1 MNKKKL
7 IEAFEKHNPRTPMT
21 EDETKIM
28 MTLMMS
34 KNIQFS
40 TPIDELDKESEIYK
54 HFKPL
59 IDSFQGQVFLKRLQ
73 TFTSLKMTLGA
84 FVILMQYISSLGAC
98 VMYTFYLHTKLPK
111 NTVVTVETFADVFPW
126 GFFSKQQ
133 LSDIWSAQKIGTE
146 NQKGHQCV
154 GAPDNMIDYLEI
166 WK

>member
-34 KNIQFS
+34 KDIQFS

-54 HFKPL
+54 HFKSL

-84 FVILMQYISSLGAC
+84 FVPNIMVIGSSGGSSVNPMDAVGLNMLMDVQAKMNSNTNI
-98 VMYTFYLHTKLPK
+98 PK
-111 NTVVTVETFADVFPW
+111 
-126 GFFSKQQ
+126 K
-133 LSDIWSAQKIGTE
+133 
-146 NQKGHQCV
+146 
-154 GAPDNMIDYLEI
+154 
-166 WK
+166 

>member
-54 HFKPL
+54 HFKSL

-84 FVILMQYISSLGAC
+84 FVPNIMVIGSSGGSSVNPMDAVGLNMLMDVQAKMNSNTNI
-98 VMYTFYLHTKLPK
+98 PK
-111 NTVVTVETFADVFPW
+111 
-126 GFFSKQQ
+126 K
-133 LSDIWSAQKIGTE
+133 
-146 NQKGHQCV
+146 
-154 GAPDNMIDYLEI
+154 
-166 WK
+166 